1 MRSDLE
7 ELLGLKDEAK
17 LGDAESRPLLL
28 SVIKSY
34 LKAEEKS
41 TATANKVRA
50 SSHGRAGDA
59 VDGISMSKISGEF
72 PKDNEKGGTKSSPAL
87 EDFPPPRRASGQVC
101 YIPCIYN
108 VTLWSSLQALFL
120 ASLLSCL

>member
-1 MRSDLE
+1 MIVFSQ
-7 ELLGLKDEAK
+7 
-17 LGDAESRPLLL
+17 
-28 SVIKSY
+28 
-34 LKAEEKS
+34 EKPTA

-50 SSHGRAGDA
+50 STRGRAGDA
-59 VDGISMSKISGEF
+59 GDGISVSKLSGEF
-72 PKDNEKGGTKSSPAL
+72 SKDNEKGGTKSSPGL